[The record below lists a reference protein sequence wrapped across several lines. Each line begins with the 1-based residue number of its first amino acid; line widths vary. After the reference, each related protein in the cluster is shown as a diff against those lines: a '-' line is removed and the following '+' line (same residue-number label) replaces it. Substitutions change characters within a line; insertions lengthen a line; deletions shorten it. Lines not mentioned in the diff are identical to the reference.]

1 MTDTS
6 GPTSPTPF
14 AYYDPDESCWKTS
27 QGTFPWDS
35 ATYSAT
41 WPRSGMTRGGAAFE
55 LPTPAPLTD
64 GSACSSLLA
73 TPAAQ
78 EPGGTVEAHLQRKN
92 RHDGANR
99 TKPSHLSLQVTQLLP
114 TPAASNLYGDMEVED
129 FEALRERWKAK
140 HGNGNG
146 HGTPLGIAVK
156 SLPTP
161 TAMDSAGSR
170 NSTARRRPNSTGNPG
185 DTLTDA
191 VWKQHGAPP
200 WAKTNLLSIGVSTPP
215 PSPDGNTPS
224 ADPHPTPPTPP
235 DDSTP
240 DLWNG

>member
-156 SLPTP
+156 SLPTLLPTP
-161 TAMDSAGSR
+161 TAWLGQRPAHSIGDP
-170 NSTARRRPNSTGNPG
+170 ARWENPERSNELS
-185 DTLTDA
+185 DFIA
-191 VWKQHGAPP
+191 
-200 WAKTNLLSIGVSTPP
+200 SIGVSTPP
-215 PSPDGNTPS
+215 PSTDGNTPPD
-224 ADPHPTPPTPP
+224 DPPHTPPTTP

-240 DLWNG
+240 DSWNG

>member
-114 TPAASNLYGDMEVED
+114 TPAASNLYGDMDPDE
-129 FEALRERWKAK
+129 FEALREKWKAE
-140 HGNGNG
+140 HQNGNG

-156 SLPTP
+156 MLPTP
-161 TAMDSAGSR
+161 A
-170 NSTARRRPNSTGNPG
+170 ARDGQPRGVQRASIRLAQGHKADLPEMIEELRLSS
-185 DTLTDA
+185 
-191 VWKQHGAPP
+191 GAPT
-200 WAKTNLLSIGVSTPP
+200 AP

-224 ADPHPTPPTPP
+224 ADPPPTPPTTP

-240 DLWNG
+240 DLSNG